1 MNRLAKIVQKLEKY
15 PKSLLSYVVGR
26 TVKFVGTAG
35 VQFEEMTTDRVVVTL
50 KNKKKVRNHIGQV
63 HAAAMILLAETAT
76 GMVVGMNVSDDK
88 IPLIK
93 SLKTDFVRR
102 SKGMMRAEA
111 WLDEVQKQRILTDEK
126 GEVLVNVK
134 VTDESGEVPIEC
146 EMLWAWIP
154 KQRK

>member
-1 MNRLAKIVQKLEKY
+1 MNRLAKTVQKLEKY

-35 VQFEEMTTDRVVVTL
+35 VQFEEMTMDRVVVTL
-50 KNKKKVRNHIGQV
+50 KNRKKVRNHIGQI
-63 HAAAMILLAETAT
+63 HAAAMVLLAETAT
-76 GMVVGMNVSDDK
+76 GMVVGMNLPDDK

-102 SKGMMRAEA
+102 SEGMMRAEA
-111 WLDEVQKQRILTDEK
+111 WLEEAQKQRILTEEK

-134 VTDESGEVPIEC
+134 VRDESGKAPIEC

-154 KQRK
+154 KRR